1 MGDGIF
7 RRFAGWCGS
16 AALAW
21 LLTVN
26 VAVWLLTAVVSL
38 LPAGCPLTEATLE
51 RALALPSGFGDWA
64 WRPWTLLSYMVTQFS
79 LLHLLFNMLWLF
91 WFGRLSLTLSDSR
104 GLAVAYIGGGVAG
117 GVMYL
122 AVCAL
127 TATGGSHLCGSSA
140 AVLAVMATA
149 AVLTPHLRL
158 RLMLIGEVSLKWLA
172 VGCML
177 LCLAG
182 SWGNWPTQMAHIGG
196 AAFGALF
203 GLACRRRPGLTAAL
217 AAKVGKGMRRARARR
232 RDGRAVAEAG
242 SRMQG
247 DHARLDELLDKIRF
261 SGYGSL
267 TRGERNE
274 LELLSRRLRK

>member
-1 MGDGIF
+1 MGGGIF

-104 GLAVAYIGGGVAG
+104 GLAGGYIGGGG
-117 GVMYL
+117 G
-122 AVCAL
+122 
-127 TATGGSHLCGSSA
+127 
-140 AVLAVMATA
+140 
-149 AVLTPHLRL
+149 
-158 RLMLIGEVSLKWLA
+158 
-172 VGCML
+172 
-177 LCLAG
+177 
-182 SWGNWPTQMAHIGG
+182 
-196 AAFGALF
+196 
-203 GLACRRRPGLTAAL
+203 
-217 AAKVGKGMRRARARR
+217 RARARR
-232 RDGRAVAEAG
+232 SRGRSPGWSPPRSRSRGTQYTPADG
-242 SRMQG
+242 
-247 DHARLDELLDKIRF
+247 
-261 SGYGSL
+261 
-267 TRGERNE
+267 
-274 LELLSRRLRK
+274 